1 MTEKDKEINELR
13 REVVRLSNALL
24 ETAPKHAKWIVRKQD
39 SKEYTI
45 CSECRQG
52 LQHKGVWLDLR
63 GVNFCP
69 ACGATMDETADF
81 MESIKKEL
89 GA

>member
-24 ETAPKHAKWIVRKQD
+24 ETAPKYATWVIHKDRGSD
-39 SKEYTI
+39 YTI

-52 LQHKGVWLDLR
+52 LQHKGVWLDFR

-69 ACGATMDETADF
+69 VCGATMEGGTH
-81 MESIKKEL
+81 EN
-89 GA
+89 G